1 MVAPHEFGAF
11 ANRPGRNV
19 FTLQDVNTDYSRSG
33 PDKPRCTITR
43 SSRTSSLP
51 TSKKTT
57 ALLFRYGIF
66 LLLSCLIH
74 AATAT
79 LLLVVG
85 SLCHPALIAAVILEV
100 LMAIGILMC
109 LAWTSCKLIETQEGR
124 NNN

>member
-11 ANRPGRNV
+11 AHRSNKNV
-19 FTLQDVNTDYSRSG
+19 FTLQDINRGSSR
-33 PDKPRCTITR
+33 PDRPRCTITR

-57 ALLFRYGIF
+57 ALLFGYGIF

-85 SLCHPALIAAVILEV
+85 SLCHPALIVAVILEV